1 MRRFGAVVLA
11 LLAASACRYE
21 PREEP
26 TGEALYA
33 RHCAACHGASGRG
46 DGPVAPALLRP
57 PSDLTTFARRH
68 GGRFDAARMAA
79 VIDGRSPVA
88 EHGPREMPVW
98 GVVFE
103 AELAGE
109 AHVGYRAIERSQ
121 ALTSYLATLQVE

>member
-1 MRRFGAVVLA
+1 MSRAR
-11 LLAASACRYE
+11 
-21 PREEP
+21 P

-33 RHCAACHGASGRG
+33 RHCAACHGAAGRG
-46 DGPVAPALLRP
+46 DGPLAPALRRP
-57 PSDLTTFARRH
+57 PSDLTTFASRR

-103 AELAGE
+103 NALAGE
-109 AHVGYRAIERSQ
+109 PHAGYRAIERSQ
-121 ALTSYLATLQVE
+121 ALTEYLATLQVE